1 MKKALIAL
9 AVIIPA
15 TLASYSY
22 KVNED
27 HKANEAKLIKE
38 FEAQEFENERRIN
51 MVAHLYTI
59 KLDYKSSGLDVTK
72 IDHEIDSISML
83 IK

>member
-1 MKKALIAL
+1 MNKVLI
-9 AVIIPA
+9 
-15 TLASYSY
+15 TLAIAAISILSYLSY
-22 KVNED
+22 KTNETL
-27 HKANEAKLIKE
+27 KANEAKLIKE
-38 FEAQEFENERRIN
+38 FEAQKLENERRIN
-51 MVAHLYTI
+51 MVAHLHTI